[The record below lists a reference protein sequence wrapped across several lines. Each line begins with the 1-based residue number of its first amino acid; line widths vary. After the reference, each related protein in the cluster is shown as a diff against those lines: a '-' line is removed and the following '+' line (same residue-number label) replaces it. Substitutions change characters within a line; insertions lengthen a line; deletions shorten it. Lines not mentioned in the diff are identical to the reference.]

1 MTHLITMLIVDDHP
15 IVLEGTKNLFKED
28 DDIVV
33 DTESDATCV
42 LQRIK
47 VMPYHIYLIDINM
60 PLENGITLARNIK
73 AIQSNASIILYTG
86 DDITD
91 YYSLILERKIEGIL
105 AKTAS
110 KDQILRTVRA
120 IGNGEIV
127 LPINFLDFLDNRFK
141 LQDAKLDIHLNEK
154 EKKILRLIAEGHTNR
169 AIAIELNIPQRT
181 TERYL
186 TQLFTLLNV
195 DSRTEAVDLAERMN
209 LL

>member
-1 MTHLITMLIVDDHP
+1 MDDHP
-15 IVLEGTKNLFKED
+15 IVLEGTKNLFKENE
-28 DDIVV
+28 DILV
-33 DTESDATCV
+33 DTESDATSV
-42 LQRIK
+42 IPKIK
-47 VMPYHIYLIDINM
+47 DKPYDIYLIDINM
-60 PLENGITLARNIK
+60 PLENGIHLARNIK
-73 AIQSNASIILYTG
+73 AIQIDASIILYTG

-91 YYSLILERKIEGIL
+91 YYPLILEKKIEGIL

-110 KDQILRTVRA
+110 KEQILRTVRA
-120 IGNGEIV
+120 IANGEIV

-154 EKKILRLIAEGHTNR
+154 EKKILRLIAEGHTNK

-186 TQLFTLLNV
+186 TQLFSLLNV
-195 DSRTEAVDLAERMN
+195 DSRTEAVNLAERMN

>member
-1 MTHLITMLIVDDHP
+1 VDDHP
-15 IVLEGTKNLFKED
+15 IVLEGTKNLFKENE
-28 DDIVV
+28 DILV
-33 DTESDATCV
+33 DTESDATSV
-42 LQRIK
+42 IPQIK
-47 VMPYHIYLIDINM
+47 DKPYDIYLIDINM
-60 PLENGITLARNIK
+60 PLENGIHLARNIK
-73 AIQSNASIILYTG
+73 AIQIDASIILYTG

-91 YYSLILERKIEGIL
+91 YYPLILERKIEGIL

-110 KDQILRTVRA
+110 KEQILRTVRA
-120 IGNGEIV
+120 IANGEIV

-154 EKKILRLIAEGHTNR
+154 EKKILRLIAEGHTNK

-186 TQLFTLLNV
+186 TQLFSLLNV
-195 DSRTEAVDLAERMN
+195 DSRTEAVNLAERMN

>member
-15 IVLEGTKNLFKED
+15 IDLEGTKNLFKED

>member
-1 MTHLITMLIVDDHP
+1 MLIVDDHP
-15 IVLEGTKNLFKED
+15 IVLEGTKNLFQENED
-28 DDIVV
+28 IIV
-33 DTESDATCV
+33 DTESDATHV
-42 LQRIK
+42 IQRLK
-47 VMPYHIYLIDINM
+47 DKPYDIYLIDINM
-60 PLENGITLARNIK
+60 PLENGINLARNIK

-91 YYSLILERKIEGIL
+91 YYPLILERKIEGIL

-110 KDQILRTVRA
+110 KEQILRTVRA
-120 IGNGEIV
+120 IVNGEIV
-127 LPINFLDFLDNRFK
+127 LPQNFLDFLDNKFK

-154 EKKILRLIAEGHTNR
+154 EKRILRLIAEGHTNK

-186 TQLFTLLNV
+186 TQLFSLLNV
-195 DSRTEAVDLAERMN
+195 DSRTDAVNLAERMN

>member
-1 MTHLITMLIVDDHP
+1 MLIVDDHP
-15 IVLEGTKNLFKED
+15 IVLEGTKNLFKENE
-28 DDIVV
+28 DILV
-33 DTESDATCV
+33 DTESDATSV
-42 LQRIK
+42 IPKIK
-47 VMPYHIYLIDINM
+47 DKPYDIYLIDINM
-60 PLENGITLARNIK
+60 PLENGIHLARNIK
-73 AIQSNASIILYTG
+73 AIQIDASIILYTG

-91 YYSLILERKIEGIL
+91 YYPLILEKKIEGIL

-110 KDQILRTVRA
+110 KEQILRTVRA
-120 IGNGEIV
+120 IANGEIV

-154 EKKILRLIAEGHTNR
+154 EKKILRLIAEGHTNK

-186 TQLFTLLNV
+186 TQLFSLLNV
-195 DSRTEAVDLAERMN
+195 DSRTEAVNLAERMN

>member
-1 MTHLITMLIVDDHP
+1 MLIVDDHP

-47 VMPYHIYLIDINM
+47 EKPYHIYLIDINM

-73 AIQSNASIILYTG
+73 AIQSNAAIILYTG

-110 KDQILRTVRA
+110 KEHILRTVRA
-120 IGNGEIV
+120 IGSGEIV

>member
-1 MTHLITMLIVDDHP
+1 MITMLIVDDHP
-15 IVLEGTKNLFKED
+15 IVLEGTKNLFQENED
-28 DDIVV
+28 IIV
-33 DTESDATCV
+33 DTESDATRV
-42 LQRIK
+42 IQRIK
-47 VMPYHIYLIDINM
+47 NKPYDIYLIDINM
-60 PLENGITLARNIK
+60 PLENGINLGRNIK

-91 YYSLILERKIEGIL
+91 YYPLILERKIEGIL

-110 KDQILRTVRA
+110 KEQILRTIRA
-120 IGNGEIV
+120 IANGEIV
-127 LPINFLDFLDNRFK
+127 LPQNFLDFLDNKFQ

-154 EKKILRLIAEGHTNR
+154 EKKILRLIAEGHTNK

-186 TQLFTLLNV
+186 TQLFSLLNV
-195 DSRTEAVDLAERMN
+195 DSRTEAVNLAERMN

>member
-1 MTHLITMLIVDDHP
+1 MLIVDDHP
-15 IVLEGTKNLFKED
+15 IVLEGTKNLFQENED
-28 DDIVV
+28 IIV
-33 DTESDATCV
+33 DTECDATHV
-42 LQRIK
+42 IQRLK
-47 VMPYHIYLIDINM
+47 DKPYDIYLIDINM
-60 PLENGITLARNIK
+60 PLENGINLARNIK

-91 YYSLILERKIEGIL
+91 YYPLILERKIEGIL

-110 KDQILRTVRA
+110 KEQILRTVRA
-120 IGNGEIV
+120 IVNGEIV
-127 LPINFLDFLDNRFK
+127 LPQNFLDFLDNKFK

-154 EKKILRLIAEGHTNR
+154 EKRILRLIAEGHTNK

-186 TQLFTLLNV
+186 TQLFSLLNV
-195 DSRTEAVDLAERMN
+195 DSRTDAVNLAERMN